1 MAYWLMKSEP
11 EEFSYEDLAVR
22 GREPWD
28 GVRNAVALKHL
39 RAMRPGDRFLFYHS
53 GTQRAIVGVGR
64 IVSEPY
70 PDPRAGNPKYVV
82 VDVAPEYPFP
92 HPVTLAEVKAEP
104 LFADWELVRL
114 SRLSVMPVTESHWR
128 RIHEMGQ
135 RA

>member
-11 EEFSYEDLAVR
+11 EEYSYQDLMKQ
-22 GREPWD
+22 GRDVWD
-28 GVRNAVALKHL
+28 GVRNAAALKHM

-53 GTQRAIVGVGR
+53 GSQRAVVGVGR

-70 PDPRAGNPKYVV
+70 PDPAVADPKYVV

-92 HPVTLAEVKAEP
+92 RPVTLAEIKADP
-104 LFADWELVRL
+104 LFGDWELVRL
-114 SRLSVMPVTESHWR
+114 SRLSVMPVPESHWR

-135 RA
+135 RE